1 MPIRILIL
9 FLLSLP
15 SFLFAQVG
23 VGTTNPHASARLQVD
38 ASASGNAKGFL
49 PPRVTSTERGNIS
62 NPATGL
68 IVYQTDAPTGFYFFN
83 GSAWVRLITPSD
95 NATNVTGTVAVANGG
110 TGLTSVTSGQIPF
123 GNGTSSIATDP
134 KLTWDNSASRLNV
147 TGSTW
152 FKTNGSNLGLIFD
165 GYSPSGNL
173 QVSRI
178 YTEAT
183 SGTPSDFILGTYPN
197 GHSNQ
202 LYLKQSNG
210 FVGIRNS
217 NPTTALDV
225 NGTVNA
231 TSVVTPTIT
240 GGSGTT
246 QALTYKTTSGVGT
259 TGADHI
265 FQVGN
270 NGATEAMRIL
280 NNGNIGIGTN
290 SPNARLDIRTSPTS
304 TSDPGAGLL
313 GVGTTSSTA
322 ASAGAGAIAYST
334 SSGGVLQYSNG
345 TSWNTLSSTVQ
356 KAHVYASRT
365 SSSTFDVSNN
375 STNSLDNFNINSGAG
390 NVPGIW
396 NSTTGVY
403 TAPRTGLYTISAG
416 MSFTQK
422 TASTSYG
429 ILHFLVMKGGLN
441 GTESCNQA
449 LPVNIPLNQAM
460 SANISCSVPLNA
472 GETLQIKYLQWSG
485 GTITVALDQSFQGR
499 YYFSVIEN

>member
-1 MPIRILIL
+1 MPIRIL
-9 FLLSLP
+9 FLSFLNVP
-15 SFLFAQVG
+15 FFLFAQVG
-23 VGTTNPHASARLQVD
+23 VGTTTPHASARLQID

-49 PPRVTSTERGNIS
+49 PPRVTGTERNAIS
-62 NPATGL
+62 SPATGL
-68 IVYQTDAPTGFYFFN
+68 IVYQTDAPIGFYFFN

-95 NATNVTGTVAVANGG
+95 NATNITGTVAVANGG
-110 TGLTSVTSGQIPF
+110 TGLTSITSGQIPF
-123 GNGTSSIATDP
+123 GNGTSAIATDS
-134 KLTWDNSASRLNV
+134 KLEWDNSSSRLNV

-152 FKTNGSNLGLIFD
+152 FKTNGTNIGLIFD
-165 GYSPSGNL
+165 GYSPSGSL

-197 GHSNQ
+197 GHLNQ

-217 NPTTALDV
+217 NPNTALDV

-231 TSVVTPTIT
+231 TSVVSPTIT

-246 QALTYKTTSGVGT
+246 QALTYKPTTGVGA

-270 NGATEAMRIL
+270 NGGTEAMRIL
-280 NNGNIGIGTN
+280 NSGNVGIGTN
-290 SPNARLDIRTSPTS
+290 NPTARLDIRTSPTS

-313 GVGTTSSTA
+313 GVGSTSSSA

-356 KAHVYASRT
+356 KANVYASRT
-365 SSSTFDVSNN
+365 GIAFPVNHNT
-375 STNSLDNFNINSGAG
+375 TNSLDNFTTSSGTG
-390 NVPGIW
+390 NVSGTW

-416 MSFTQK
+416 MSFLVTG
-422 TASTSYG
+422 TTSATG
-429 ILHFLVMKGGLN
+429 ILHFLVMKNGLN
-441 GTESCNQA
+441 GTESCNLA
-449 LPVNIPLNQAM
+449 LPVNYPANQNM
-460 SANISCSVPLNA
+460 SANISCSVPLNV

-485 GTITVALDQSFQGR
+485 STVNIALDNSYEGR
-499 YYFSVIEN
+499 YYISVIEN